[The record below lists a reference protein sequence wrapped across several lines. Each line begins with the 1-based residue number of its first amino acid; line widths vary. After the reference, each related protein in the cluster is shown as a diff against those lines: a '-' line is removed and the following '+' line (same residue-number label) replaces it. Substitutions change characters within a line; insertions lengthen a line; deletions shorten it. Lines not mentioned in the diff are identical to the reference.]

1 VQESRI
7 GPLPERLTTRPAAV
21 KAVGIAALA
30 LALEWGRA
38 LAAGQPNLALVSV
51 AIGGAAL
58 IALGLGSGF
67 GAKELGLSR
76 SMVGFRLLG
85 GIALAAVLL
94 LPALARQRPGSL
106 LPIPFALAAMAVSIG
121 EEIAFRGAL
130 FAAIDAWLGPM
141 PAVLGSSLVFTA
153 GHMLS
158 HPPEFLLA
166 VAAAGVLLATWRWV
180 CRDLVAPIVA
190 HCIADLAL

>member
-1 VQESRI
+1 MQESRI
-7 GPLPERLTTRPAAV
+7 GSLPERLTTRPAAV

-58 IALGLGSGF
+58 IALGLGCGF
-67 GAKELGLSR
+67 GAMELGLSR

-94 LPALARQRPGSL
+94 LPTLARQRPGPL
-106 LPIPFALAAMAVSIG
+106 LPIPFALAAIAVSIG

-130 FAAIDAWLGPM
+130 FAAIDAWLGPV
-141 PAVLGSSLVFTA
+141 PAVLGSSVVFTA
-153 GHMLS
+153 GHVLS

-166 VAAAGVLLATWRWV
+166 VGAAGLLLATWRRA
-180 CRDLVAPIVA
+180 CRDLVGPIVA
-190 HCIADLAL
+190 HSIADLAL